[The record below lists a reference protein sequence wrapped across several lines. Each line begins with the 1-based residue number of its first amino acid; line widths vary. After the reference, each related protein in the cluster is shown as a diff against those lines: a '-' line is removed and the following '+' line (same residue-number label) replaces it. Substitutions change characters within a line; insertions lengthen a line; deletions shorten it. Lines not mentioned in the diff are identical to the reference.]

1 MIMNICKIMTMYFIV
16 LLLFYVIHSNLNRF
30 IISILLYIFSII
42 IFNID
47 YKLGCLYFLVGIG
60 AALTEHVFI
69 KYITLSWDYR
79 KPNFLTIPFW
89 LMPLW
94 GIAIILIMEIDAIFK
109 TIVN

>member
-1 MIMNICKIMTMYFIV
+1 
-16 LLLFYVIHSNLNRF
+16 
-30 IISILLYIFSII
+30 
-42 IFNID
+42 
-47 YKLGCLYFLVGIG
+47 VGIG